1 MKVAAIQTRSGTSI
15 VENCDRVSSLV
26 REAAGMGARYIQ
38 TPEMTGIL
46 QRSRKD
52 LFEEIG
58 GEEKDPLI
66 ALAASLSAELGIWLH
81 IGSHAIQVGEGKAA
95 NRAFVFSPRGQIVA
109 RYDKIHMFDVDL
121 DNGERWRESGAYQ
134 PGDAARMVEID
145 GLKVGIS
152 ICYDIRFPHL
162 YRTFANAGAQILTA
176 PSSFTRQTG
185 KAHWH
190 VLMRARAIENG
201 AYMIAAAQGGI
212 HEDGRETFG
221 HSLIIN
227 PWGEILAE
235 CDGDEPGVIIAD
247 VDPGQV
253 LKARQKVP
261 NLANGRGFS
270 LAPLTGDESRVSN
283 EAAE

>member
-15 VENCDRVSSLV
+15 PENCKQVSSLI

-46 QRSRKD
+46 QRLRKD
-52 LFEEIG
+52 LFAEIG
-58 GEEKDPLI
+58 AEGDDPLV
-66 ALAASLSAELGIWLH
+66 ALAANLSAELGIWLH
-81 IGSHAIQVGEGKAA
+81 IGSHAIRVGEGKAA
-95 NRAFVFSPRGQIVA
+95 NRAFVFSPEGQIVA

-134 PGDAARMVEID
+134 PGDTAQMVELD
-145 GLKVGIS
+145 GLKLGIS

-162 YRTFANAGAQILTA
+162 YRTFANAGAEILTA

-201 AYMIAAAQGGI
+201 AYMIAAAQGGM

-221 HSLIIN
+221 HSLIVN

-247 VDPGQV
+247 VDPGAV

-261 NLANGRGFS
+261 NLANGREFS
-270 LAPLTGDESRVSN
+270 LAPLTGDGNRMSN

>member
-15 VENCDRVSSLV
+15 VENCDQVSSLV

-212 HEDGRETFG
+212 HEDSRETFG

-270 LAPLTGDESRVSN
+270 LAPLISDESRVSN